1 MSESNQPKHSDDSG
15 GDPRQS
21 KPSMKMSR
29 GVFGWVVIVSFI
41 LMLLMLLSQN
51 MNSKLPMTISEFNQR
66 LEAGEIKSVTLRD
79 HAVEGVR
86 NVVGEQAGANP
97 EFSIQWPN
105 PIANEELTGRLEKY
119 LTANGGEWEY
129 RPSSMLISVLVN
141 LLPWVVLVALF
152 WFLILRPMRAGSQR
166 CN

>member
-51 MNSKLPMTISEFNQR
+51 MNSKLPMTISEFNQK

-79 HAVEGVR
+79 HAVEGFR
-86 NVVGEQAGANP
+86 NPAPGEQVGVNP
-97 EFSIQWPN
+97 EFSIQWPTDVTV
-105 PIANEELTGRLEKY
+105 ISQKDANWPNFHAQQGRL
-119 LTANGGEWEY
+119 
-129 RPSSMLISVLVN
+129 
-141 LLPWVVLVALF
+141 AL
-152 WFLILRPMRAGSQR
+152 AD
-166 CN
+166 

>member
-1 MSESNQPKHSDDSG
+1 MSESNQPNRSDDSG

-21 KPSMKMSR
+21 KPGMKMSR

-51 MNSKLPMTISEFNQR
+51 MNPRQELTISDFNQK
-66 LEAGEIKSVTLRD
+66 LEAGEIVSVVLRD

-86 NVVGEQAGANP
+86 NVVGEQAGATP
-97 EFSIQWPN
+97 EFSIKWPEPMTN
-105 PIANEELTGRLEKY
+105 KELLGRLEKY
-119 LTANGGEWEY
+119 LTASGGKWEY
-129 RPSSMLISVLVN
+129 KPSSTMLINLLVN

-152 WFLILRPMRAGSQR
+152 WAILAARAIA
-166 CN
+166 